1 VCRGLNSDGLKVL
14 LLNHGRSIFQFAE
27 RHVESKICGFA
38 SSGPMEARCLQDGDR
53 EATIVGEAVVEMKP
67 HIQINKV
74 DL

>member
-1 VCRGLNSDGLKVL
+1 MPAN
-14 LLNHGRSIFQFAE
+14 
-27 RHVESKICGFA
+27 
-38 SSGPMEARCLQDGDR
+38 GDR